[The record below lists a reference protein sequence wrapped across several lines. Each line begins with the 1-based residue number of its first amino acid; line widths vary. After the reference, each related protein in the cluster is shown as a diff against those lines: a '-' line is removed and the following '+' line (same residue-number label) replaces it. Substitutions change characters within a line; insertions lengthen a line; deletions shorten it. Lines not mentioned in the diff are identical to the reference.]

1 MEDAALYIG
10 EKARE
15 LSKEAAAELVERVRE
30 GRDAPMTDEIYGR
43 TPVSKSLLP
52 EVLPEATGE
61 INGPMTAL
69 QRFIN
74 MYQPSELVMR
84 NNFRKHL
91 LQVLEEWKEQDENQR
106 SN

>member
-10 EKARE
+10 EKARG
-15 LSKEAAAELVERVRE
+15 LSKEATAELVNQVRD
-30 GRDAPMTDEIYGR
+30 GKDAPMTDEIYGR
-43 TPVSKSLLP
+43 APIAKSLLP
-52 EVLPEATGE
+52 EILPESTGE
-61 INGPMTAL
+61 INGSMTPL

-91 LQVLEEWKEQDENQR
+91 LQILEEWKEQDAN
-106 SN
+106 

>member
-15 LSKEAAAELVERVRE
+15 LSKEAAAELVKQARE
-30 GRDAPMTDEIYGR
+30 GKDAPMTDEIYGR
-43 TPVSKSLLP
+43 TPIAKSLLP
-52 EVLPEATGE
+52 EVLPESTGE

-91 LQVLEEWKEQDENQR
+91 LQVLEEWREQDADQHFN
-106 SN
+106 